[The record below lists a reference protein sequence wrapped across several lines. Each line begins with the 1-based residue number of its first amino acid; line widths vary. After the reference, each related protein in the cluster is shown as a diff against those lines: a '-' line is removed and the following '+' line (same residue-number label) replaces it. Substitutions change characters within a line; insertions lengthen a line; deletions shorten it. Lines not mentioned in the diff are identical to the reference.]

1 MANELMNLLDEMDTS
16 IVTETLNKV
25 TSMQAAIKGA
35 LKGGHDFDTI
45 PGTGKPTLLKPGAE
59 KILMMFGL
67 TSEYEIVDSNVNYEK
82 GIFAYTI
89 RCTLS
94 KNGIKITEGLGSC
107 SSYEKKYRYRWVTA
121 NEVPNGVDINTLK
134 QNKYGKY
141 HIENDEIQDLAN
153 TILKMAK
160 KRAQVDAVLTVA
172 SLSEVFTQDVEDM
185 AQFKNAENLDTMNT
199 EDALGLKI
207 TFGKHSGKSLG
218 EIASVD
224 MSYIDWL
231 SKNAQKADIKK
242 AADMIIQ
249 DSLDKAQKNNERRA
263 QAHTDQQS
271 QDDFFGEEFEP
282 VTDER

>member
-1 MANELMNLLDEMDTS
+1 MANELMNLLDEVDTS

-35 LKGGHDFDTI
+35 LKVGHDFDTI

-107 SSYEKKYRYRWVTA
+107 SSYEKKYRYRWTTA

-141 HIENDEIQDLAN
+141 QIENDEIQDLAN

-185 AQFKNAENLDTMNT
+185 AQFKKAENLDTMTIN
-199 EDALGLKI
+199 DALSLKI
-207 TFGKHSGKSLG
+207 NFGKHSGKSL
-218 EIASVD
+218 EDIANVD

-231 SKNAQKADIKK
+231 SKNAQKADVKN
-242 AADMIIQ
+242 AAEMIIQ
-249 DSLDKAQKNNERRA
+249 DGLDKAEKNNEK
-263 QAHTDQQS
+263 QAKNNEYDMN
-271 QDDFFGEEFEP
+271 DPFFADGFPEEVDVP
-282 VTDER
+282 Y